1 MAARRWAW
9 GCDAASDA
17 QREKKLARPPITAT
31 SAWLVRCSCNKILRA
46 RSASGTMLENSLQ
59 RCHRSLL
66 YRFCGEGAPHFLC
79 QGEKR
84 PLARRTIIVWSDF
97 RSPRSS
103 QRSAPMNLQPISPE
117 ITAQLQAHIR
127 SIPDF
132 PQPGI
137 LFRDITPLLGDAAT
151 LRLTID
157 LLAAPFRAAQ
167 IDYIV
172 GIESRGFLFGMPLA
186 YQLGVGFVPVRK
198 MGKLPHR
205 TLQTEYTLEYGT
217 N

>member
-1 MAARRWAW
+1 
-9 GCDAASDA
+9 
-17 QREKKLARPPITAT
+17 
-31 SAWLVRCSCNKILRA
+31 
-46 RSASGTMLENSLQ
+46 
-59 RCHRSLL
+59 
-66 YRFCGEGAPHFLC
+66 
-79 QGEKR
+79 
-84 PLARRTIIVWSDF
+84 
-97 RSPRSS
+97 
-103 QRSAPMNLQPISPE
+103 MNMQPISPE

-217 N
+217 NVLEVHADAIPPGKRVVIVDDLLATGGTAAATATLMEQLGAQVAGMAFVIELSGLAGRAKLAGIPIHVLLSYP